1 MAKLI
6 VLTGKKFG
14 KLLVLRRAENKGKKT
29 CWLCLCD
36 CGNETVVAGSNLHSG
51 NTSSCGCSYN
61 HEFHGLRYTKLYGV
75 WATMKNRG
83 ISQYKLIK
91 DYHFSTGQLDRL
103 RKNDSVST
111 NTLDMLCSILDC
123 KLEEVAV
130 YLPDEADFS
139 N

>member
-1 MAKLI
+1 MVYSMI
-6 VLTGKKFG
+6 
-14 KLLVLRRAENKGKKT
+14 
-29 CWLCLCD
+29 
-36 CGNETVVAGSNLHSG
+36 
-51 NTSSCGCSYN
+51 SYQP
-61 HEFHGLRYTKLYGV
+61 L

-91 DYHFSTGQLDRL
+91 DYHFSTGQLDSL
-103 RKNDSVST
+103 SKNDSVST